1 MMIGSGLQLWG
12 AALQDV
18 WLDSKAGQ
26 AMFAQE
32 CQLAHAVLER
42 VFGDQ
47 IVQVGA
53 WGPSGALLASA
64 RTQASLIFCA
74 DSASECDAICLPN
87 RLAIRTDSVDAV
99 LLPHTL
105 ELNADPHAVLRE
117 IHRILRPGGKLIVL
131 GFNPFSWWGVRHLL
145 AVNGYPRG
153 WFRHISKRRICDWLT
168 LLNLRVEDVRACYVT
183 PASNSALKL
192 LQRAGYF
199 ANAYLVMAT
208 KEAIPAT
215 VVRPRLGRR
224 AALVQGLANSSTRNV
239 A

>member
-1 MMIGSGLQLWG
+1 
-12 AALQDV
+12 LQDV
-18 WLDSKAGQ
+18 WLDSKAGR
-26 AMFAQE
+26 ALFAQE
-32 CQLAHAVLER
+32 CELAHAVLER

-47 IVQVGA
+47 IVQVGS

-64 RTQASLIFCA
+64 RTQAALIFCPEPA
-74 DSASECDAICLPN
+74 HKCDARCLPT

-105 ELNADPHAVLRE
+105 ELSADPHAVLRE
-117 IHRILRPGGKLIVL
+117 IHRVLRPGGKLIVL
-131 GFNPFSWWGVRHLL
+131 GFNPFSWWGVRHQLS
-145 AVNGYPRG
+145 VSGYPRG

-168 LLNLRVEDVRACYVT
+168 LLNLRVDDVRACYRT
-183 PASNSALKL
+183 PASNSVLKL

-199 ANAYLVMAT
+199 ANAYLVMAS
-208 KEAIPAT
+208 KETIPAT

-224 AALVQGLANSSTRNV
+224 AALVHGLVNSSTRNV